1 MPVFNMPKN
10 VNIKARSSSITNSFF
25 NGIVPVVKPS
35 KEEIREALTVLEQKE
50 DDVRCVYCGDK
61 KTEWDHLHPLIVD
74 KEHTGY
80 ITEIANLVPAC
91 SKCNQS
97 KGNSDWKKWM
107 LSDADLSP
115 KTRGIKDLDKRI
127 KIIENYDKHFK
138 KQRINLEEIAG
149 KKLWEKYQKA
159 YCSVIFNMEA
169 AQEIMDDIKL
179 KMMDSTNAQKPIATN
194 NKVNKNSV
202 PKTSN
207 SKNSLVSVPAIDFY
221 INNQPV
227 SPDDFKDKLLQVK
240 QCSRIWFYSNG
251 TQKNEI
257 WDATSFTKKS
267 NLMSNI
273 KTNSTYRKWKE
284 KGITKVEFR
293 I

>member
-35 KEEIREALTVLEQKE
+35 KEEIREVLTVLEQKE

-179 KMMDSTNAQKPIATN
+179 KMMDSTNAQKPIDTN

-207 SKNSLVSVPAIDFY
+207 SKN
-221 INNQPV
+221 
-227 SPDDFKDKLLQVK
+227 
-240 QCSRIWFYSNG
+240 
-251 TQKNEI
+251 
-257 WDATSFTKKS
+257 
-267 NLMSNI
+267 
-273 KTNSTYRKWKE
+273 
-284 KGITKVEFR
+284 
-293 I
+293 

>member
-35 KEEIREALTVLEQKE
+35 KEEIRVALTVLEQKE

-179 KMMDSTNAQKPIATN
+179 KMMDSTNAQKPIDTN

>member
-1 MPVFNMPKN
+1 MPKN

-35 KEEIREALTVLEQKE
+35 KEEIREVLTVLEQKE

-179 KMMDSTNAQKPIATN
+179 KMMDLTNAQKPIDTN

>member
-35 KEEIREALTVLEQKE
+35 KEEIREVLTVLEQKE

-179 KMMDSTNAQKPIATN
+179 KMMDLTNAQKPIDTN

>member
-1 MPVFNMPKN
+1 MPKN
-10 VNIKARSSSITNSFF
+10 VNIMARSSSITNSFF

-127 KIIENYDKHFK
+127 KIIENYDKQFK

-159 YCSVIFNMEA
+159 YSSVIFNMEV

-179 KMMDSTNAQKPIATN
+179 KMMNSTNAQNPIATN

-202 PKTSN
+202 SKTSN
-207 SKNSLVSVPAIDFY
+207 SNNTLVSPPAIEFY
-221 INNQPV
+221 KNNQPV
-227 SPDDFKDKLLQVK
+227 SKDDFKDALLQVK
-240 QCSRIWFYSNG
+240 QCSRIYFYSDG
-251 TQKNEI
+251 TQKNEV
-257 WDATSFTKKS
+257 WDASSFTTKS
-267 NLMSNI
+267 NLMGNI

>member
-179 KMMDSTNAQKPIATN
+179 KMMDSTNAQKPIDTN

-207 SKNSLVSVPAIDFY
+207 SKNSLVSAPVIDFY